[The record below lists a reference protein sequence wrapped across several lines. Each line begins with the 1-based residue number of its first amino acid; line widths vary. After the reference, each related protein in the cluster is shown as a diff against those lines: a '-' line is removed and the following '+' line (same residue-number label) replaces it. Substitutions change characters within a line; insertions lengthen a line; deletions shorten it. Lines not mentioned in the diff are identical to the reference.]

1 VNLDQNHNAP
11 GLSTVPAC
19 HVSLQLIPLSIQRE
33 GDSYLVG
40 SLELN
45 RFYQI
50 PEIGVQVIRLLQQGL
65 SLPEV
70 KEKLGAGEVDID
82 DFASTL
88 IEIGL
93 AYPGPLREPVNTP
106 LIASAKWFRIAG
118 RIGRII
124 FSLPSAC
131 LCMLVVLYAAI
142 CLVKVPQAWPSLRV
156 FYFPGHLTASLLIL
170 LVLRFF
176 MVLLHEL
183 GHMLA
188 AARLNIPSYLGVGTR
203 LWTIVIEADLTGV
216 LSQPRRKRYLPLLAG
231 MLTDVFI
238 MSILLITVVHLL
250 NAHAGPFVVQL
261 LQASIM
267 QTLLV
272 LFWQLNIFLRTD
284 FYYVICTIL
293 AYPDMDRDA
302 RIYIQTLLH
311 RFSRGHIGTRLESD
325 PIPDRLN
332 VVRLFSLIWL
342 VGRLASIY
350 VLLAVAVPTLLL
362 YARDSWRAFMAASSK
377 ALPYD
382 FLFFALL
389 STVLFVSGIWMWLS
403 RIKSRR
409 LRLSDQQ

>member
-1 VNLDQNHNAP
+1 VNHNQNHDVHGQSSAS
-11 GLSTVPAC
+11 G
-19 HVSLQLIPLSIQRE
+19 SLQLIPLSIQKE

-70 KEKLGAGEVDID
+70 KEKIGAGEGCEVDID

-106 LIASAKWFRIAG
+106 ATSAKWFRIAG
-118 RIGRII
+118 TIGRII
-124 FSLPSAC
+124 FSWPSAC
-131 LCMLVVLYAAI
+131 LCALVVLYAAI
-142 CLVKVPQAWPSLRV
+142 SLVKVPQAWPSLRV
-156 FYFPGHLTASLLIL
+156 FYFPGHLTASLLLL

-203 LWTIVIEADLTGV
+203 LWTIVMEADLTGV
-216 LSQPRRKRYLPLLAG
+216 LSQPRQKRYLPLLAG
-231 MLTDVFI
+231 MLTDVLT
-238 MSILLITVVHLL
+238 MSIMLITVVHLL
-250 NAHAGPFVVQL
+250 DAHAEPFVIQL
-261 LQASIM
+261 LQAAIM

-284 FYYVICTIL
+284 LYYVMCTIL

-302 RIYIQTLLH
+302 RIYIQSLLH
-311 RFSRGHIGTRLESD
+311 RLSRGYIGTRPESD
-325 PIPDRLN
+325 PTPIRIN
-332 VVRLFSLIWL
+332 VVRLFSLVWL
-342 VGRLASIY
+342 VGRVASIY
-350 VLLAVAVPTLLL
+350 VLLAVAVPTLFL
-362 YARDSWRAFMAASSK
+362 YARDSWRALLAASWK

-382 FLFFALL
+382 FLSFALL
-389 STVLFVSGIWMWLS
+389 STVLFVGGIWMWLS